1 MCFHICIISEIGSQY
16 SDEAFDDDFD
26 DASSISSA
34 DKVSICS
41 EGAKKS
47 EHKHFVKGHRRN
59 RSCDIKTILGNTP
72 VRTVSIDDGYSS
84 ACKTT
89 DSTPEAL
96 QLPSPLPNSV
106 STPMGLCSLP
116 PASSQ
121 TQSQNTLIPQTSA
134 HSESGQ
140 VKESTS
146 PEKLTQPQQATNI
159 STSSNSKSN
168 LARKQTESKDLSGPT
183 KDIPSPLRRSQTVA
197 EFGDVAN
204 PTNVMKRVSSVGSDL
219 SKLESDAAKDKQRRG
234 SVPMNGLLPL
244 SVPNSTAGGDN
255 SSKKSAPSKLKVS
268 GALPLLDFSTIT
280 KDRTLTF

>member
-1 MCFHICIISEIGSQY
+1 MHISEIGSQY

-26 DASSISSA
+26 DVSSISSA

-84 ACKTT
+84 TSKTS
-89 DSTPEAL
+89 DSTPESL

-121 TQSQNTLIPQTSA
+121 TQSQSIPIPDAFVQPELSSQIT
-134 HSESGQ
+134 ESSQ
-140 VKESTS
+140 
-146 PEKLTQPQQATNI
+146 PEQITQRQQATDI
-159 STSSNSKSN
+159 PTSSTSQSN
-168 LARKQTESKDLSGPT
+168 LAEKQFESTKPSGPSQ
-183 KDIPSPLRRSQTVA
+183 DIPSPMRRSSTVA
-197 EFGDVAN
+197 EFGDVA
-204 PTNVMKRVSSVGSDL
+204 TTTVIKRVSSVGSDM
-219 SKLESDAAKDKQRRG
+219 SKLQLGGTKDKHKQG
-234 SVPMNGLLPL
+234 PLQMNGLLPL
-244 SVPNSTAGGDN
+244 SLPTSTDGDN
-255 SSKKSAPSKLKVS
+255 TRRKSASSKLKVA
-268 GALPLLDFSTIT
+268 GALPLLDFATIT